1 MSGSTG
7 APGRGGRG
15 GQSPPRSWGSPDPS
29 RSTGAPPR
37 GSPDPSGA
45 GAAGPPVRVEVADG
59 VATVTLDRPEAMNAI
74 STELALAL
82 AAAVE
87 PLATDRSVRAVVL
100 AAAGQRAFCAGADLK
115 QRAGF
120 DDHGWFVQREAF
132 RRGFAAVRRCPLPT
146 VAAVFGFALGGGAE
160 LALSCDLVVAA
171 DDAVFGL
178 PEVRLGLVPAGGGT
192 QLLVR
197 RVGRSVAKDLVL
209 TGRRVDAVEARRLG
223 LADRVVPRAE
233 LPAAARALAAGMAAN
248 SPTAVRL
255 AKWAIDLGA
264 DLALEA
270 GMEVEDQAWRR
281 AILSDDRREGIAAF
295 SERREPRWPPG

>member
-1 MSGSTG
+1 VT
-7 APGRGGRG
+7 AAGG
-15 GQSPPRSWGSPDPS
+15 
-29 RSTGAPPR
+29 
-37 GSPDPSGA
+37 GA
-45 GAAGPPVRVEVADG
+45 GRRGPGNPEGVPRVNSPVRVEVADG
-59 VATVTLDRPEAMNAI
+59 VATVTLDRPEALNAI

-82 AAAVE
+82 GGAVE
-87 PLATDRSVRAVVL
+87 PLATDGSVRAVVL
-100 AAAGQRAFCAGADLK
+100 AAAGERAFCAGADLR

-132 RRGFAAVRRCPLPT
+132 RRGFTAVRRCPLPT

-209 TGRRVDAVEARRLG
+209 TGRRVDAAEALRLG

-233 LPAAARALAAGMAAN
+233 LPTAARALAAEIAGN
-248 SPTAVRL
+248 SPVAVRL
-255 AKWAIDLGA
+255 AKWAVDLGA

-295 SERREPRWPPG
+295 TERREPHWPEG